1 MLNQS
6 TSNASKLAKFTLPT
20 RGQLPLED
28 SYPHLHR
35 AIVDLATANASE
47 DFHRQTDLLTSCQ
60 NLYNLHSTLLKRGYV
75 LSGQALY
82 LQQVPRRSDSNEV
95 KLHVR
100 IVPIKIRMA
109 QNDPRNRHED
119 ANFSFATKQYTKDIA
134 YIFGAENVFV
144 LSVDEKSQ
152 SANWSY
158 FCGKNNL
165 L

>member
-1 MLNQS
+1 M
-6 TSNASKLAKFTLPT
+6 
-20 RGQLPLED
+20 
-28 SYPHLHR
+28 
-35 AIVDLATANASE
+35 
-47 DFHRQTDLLTSCQ
+47 
-60 NLYNLHSTLLKRGYV
+60 
-75 LSGQALY
+75 
-82 LQQVPRRSDSNEV
+82 
-95 KLHVR
+95 
-100 IVPIKIRMA
+100 PIKIRMA

-152 SANWSY
+152 SGNWSY